1 MKAGWGPL
9 FRGLAAA
16 QTGEPWVMRP
26 TRNFR
31 PEPPMPNKSPTSS
44 RALYLIDLSERMQ
57 RMEAGGE
64 RMDPLAYRLFARRL
78 RQALVG
84 CSAAELPAAV
94 KQPLVLREAL
104 ADRHF
109 AEFGRFAGSPRAARI
124 AADVLQR
131 LKA

>member
-1 MKAGWGPL
+1 MSH
-9 FRGLAAA
+9 
-16 QTGEPWVMRP
+16 
-26 TRNFR
+26 
-31 PEPPMPNKSPTSS
+31 KSPTSS

-84 CSAAELPAAV
+84 CSPAELPAAV
-94 KQPLVLREAL
+94 KQPLALREAL

-109 AEFGRFAGSPRAARI
+109 AERKLPLLAACGLDRRRRT
-124 AADVLQR
+124 ATPGD
-131 LKA
+131 